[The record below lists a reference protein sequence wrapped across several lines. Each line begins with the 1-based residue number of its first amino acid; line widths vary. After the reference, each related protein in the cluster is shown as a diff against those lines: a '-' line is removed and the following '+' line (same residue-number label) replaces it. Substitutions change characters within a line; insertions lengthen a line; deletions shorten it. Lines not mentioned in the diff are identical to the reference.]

1 MLSTSCRY
9 YVRDAFFR
17 YVLFAWIVFICVF
30 FLSNFATDQPHADRS
45 GERADHKGWL
55 FIRYQN
61 WSCRAAIELHG
72 IWAVAPCPQHLLKKK
87 KIIGARICPVYLSEF
102 IVSEKKI
109 DPTILVALTA
119 HYTPN
124 LTSCNGTSYISIESS
139 ADQYLLFWVFT
150 WPLK

>member
-1 MLSTSCRY
+1 VFSFFQTLLQISHMRIDRASEQTTKDDCSFGIRTGPVGQLLNCTAYGQLRPVLSTY
-9 YVRDAFFR
+9 F
-17 YVLFAWIVFICVF
+17 
-30 FLSNFATDQPHADRS
+30 
-45 GERADHKGWL
+45 
-55 FIRYQN
+55 
-61 WSCRAAIELHG
+61 
-72 IWAVAPCPQHLLKKK
+72 KK

-139 ADQYLLFWVFT
+139 ADQYLLF
-150 WPLK
+150 